1 MASCVFLSLSHSPV
15 IFFLLRHILEQ
26 VFFHFFFHLLLFCN
40 LFDCFL
46 ASVYS
51 HSIVLLPL
59 FHVSFA
65 MPFHT
70 LAFYF
75 YCIACIPC
83 KRTSEWVYASMCCI
97 LQLPSF
103 QAFCLFLARRKK
115 TNKETKR
122 NKNKEWEMFVFQR
135 TVYYDNSMEFIAVWW
150 QKMNECGVMTP
161 NKNLAG
167 NRQRLFAN
175 FQYDWINGMCI
186 KRAWNEEQNV
196 STRSARLLIAMP
208 CQRPQKRFIFMVVG
222 CVFIVSLNGN
232 IIINDFEHTNKY
244 VILSTAPMG

>member
-1 MASCVFLSLSHSPV
+1 MCHLPCHFIHWHF
-15 IFFLLRHILEQ
+15 IFIALH
-26 VFFHFFFHLLLFCN
+26 V
-40 LFDCFL
+40 
-46 ASVYS
+46 
-51 HSIVLLPL
+51 
-59 FHVSFA
+59 FHVSERVTECMHQCA
-65 MPFHT
+65 
-70 LAFYF
+70 
-75 YCIACIPC
+75 
-83 KRTSEWVYASMCCI
+83 
-97 LQLPSF
+97 
-103 QAFCLFLARRKK
+103 AFCSYPRSKHFVSSWQGARKQTRRQKG
-115 TNKETKR
+115 N
-122 NKNKEWEMFVFQR
+122 EWEMFVFKR
-135 TVYYDNSMEFIAVWW
+135 TVYYDNSMEFNAVRW